1 MAITYE
7 RLKGFIP
14 RRFEDKPF
22 DLYLPF
28 FRDEDMLISIL
39 DDYEVNHVYASC
51 TDEGRVAF
59 FNAVTSQVGRLTH
72 ETERLFSA
80 IAQGGGEKRKE
91 VALRYMTPDG
101 NEGVWMG
108 AAWEALRNSTV
119 DGQIKPFD
127 KTKYLW
133 WEKVLFKSNAEFIYA
148 DFDDII
154 PSDPK
159 NALFYI
165 DRPDDLGYLDKVRL
179 SEYKAKVQ
187 RMGAEII
194 HCY

>member
-14 RRFEDKPF
+14 RRFEDKTF

-28 FRDEDMLISIL
+28 FRNEDMLVNIL
-39 DDYEVNHVYASC
+39 NDYDVNHVYASC

-59 FNAVTSQVGRLTH
+59 FNATTNHVARLIYEV
-72 ETERLFSA
+72 ETLHDA
-80 IAQGGGEKRKE
+80 ISQGGAEKRKE
-91 VALRYMTPDG
+91 ITLQYMSPDG
-101 NEGVWMG
+101 NDELWMG
-108 AAWEALRNSTV
+108 AAWEVLRNSSLEGEV
-119 DGQIKPFD
+119 KPLD
-127 KTKYLW
+127 KNKYLW
-133 WEKVLFKSNAEFIYA
+133 WKKVLFKSNAEFIYA
-148 DFDDII
+148 DFDDTI